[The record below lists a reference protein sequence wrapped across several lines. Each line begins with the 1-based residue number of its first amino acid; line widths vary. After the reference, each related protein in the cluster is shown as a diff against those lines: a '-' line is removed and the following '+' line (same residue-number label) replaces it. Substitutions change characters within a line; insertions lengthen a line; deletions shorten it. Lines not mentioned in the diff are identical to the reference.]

1 MPSVMQDEL
10 YSSAGLEKWRMSEN
24 KASKSSGLASREELA
39 TQLYFSQLSAVNR
52 IVSGEGGKESLG
64 KVRWVIELCF

>member
-1 MPSVMQDEL
+1 
-10 YSSAGLEKWRMSEN
+10 MSES

-64 KVRWVIELCF
+64 KVR